1 MQHKFKLTLAAFIH
15 ALLITVAADVFAAA
29 EADQEIG
36 IPQPMETR
44 AKGCFG
50 VVLSPDGDGFY
61 SVRDGLLTHYR
72 IAPFKKIGS
81 IAIDETQ
88 LKDIP
93 EKDSCR
99 VLITDNGS
107 KLILVFR
114 NWLVSLDRRTGKIT
128 KRVERQAVRSGHPY
142 ETVTLNENDLVILS
156 EFNDPETGGEWFY
169 LSVLDVNTLRLKR
182 PVLNVGEKFGL
193 RYGYNAVKGVAK
205 IHDRLYLSSGKTLAV
220 LNSKTYE
227 AELTLTCPKLA
238 SGYDTRNF
246 WTSPMI
252 SRDHRKL
259 YAVNATVVNDYL
271 AKAQKDYGEPQSIR
285 DKFVLIFD
293 QSTRQSSIEPTDRK
307 IEGERRW
314 RRDLYEPWLFSGTTT
329 RNRDYVA
336 ASFSN
341 DAQLASRNGNMDY
354 RFYQY
359 ESGEAIL
366 VEMQLPVTRGAMQYV
381 MKTYHLTPSAKQY
394 LMMKN
399 REGKVV
405 PINDITF
412 NKYRHPESRH

>member
-1 MQHKFKLTLAAFIH
+1 MKHKSRLDLAAVLIQVL
-15 ALLITVAADVFAAA
+15 LLIVSTSVFAST

-36 IPQPMETR
+36 VPQPMEAR

-88 LKDIP
+88 FKDIP
-93 EKDSCR
+93 DKDSCR
-99 VLITDNGS
+99 VLITDDGS

-114 NWLVSLDRRTGKIT
+114 GWLVSLDRRTGKMT
-128 KRVERQAVRSGHPY
+128 KKIERQAVRSGHPY

-182 PVLNVGEKFGL
+182 PVLNVGEKLGL

-227 AELTLTCPKLA
+227 PELTLACPKEI
-238 SGYDTRNF
+238 TRNF
-246 WTSPMI
+246 WISPMI

-285 DKFVLIFD
+285 DKFVLVFD
-293 QSTRQSSIEPTDRK
+293 QTTRQSGIEPTDK
-307 IEGERRW
+307 KAEGERRR
-314 RRDLYEPWLFSGTTT
+314 RRDLYEPWLFWGTMT
-329 RNRDYVA
+329 RNGEYVA
-336 ASFSN
+336 ASISTL
-341 DAQLASRNGNMDY
+341 ARIASRNASTDY
-354 RFYQY
+354 WFYQY

-366 VEMQLPVTRGAMQYV
+366 QEIQFTKRER
-381 MKTYHLTPSAKQY
+381 TYLITPNARQY

-399 REGKVV
+399 REGRPV

-412 NKYRHPESRH
+412 NKYFHPESRR